1 MRKQKSH
8 TLSLLIFFREHSPHA
23 DAAHIRLKIILDV
36 PMVLI
41 DVLLGVEGLP
51 ADHAVFAIG
60 ELLWAFEFE
69 SSDLHVWH

>member
-1 MRKQKSH
+1 
-8 TLSLLIFFREHSPHA
+8 
-23 DAAHIRLKIILDV
+23 
-36 PMVLI
+36 MVLI